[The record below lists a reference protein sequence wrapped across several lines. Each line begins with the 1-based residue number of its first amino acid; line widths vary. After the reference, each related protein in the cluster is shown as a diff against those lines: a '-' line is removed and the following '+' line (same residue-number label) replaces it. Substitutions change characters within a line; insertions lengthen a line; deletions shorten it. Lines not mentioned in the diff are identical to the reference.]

1 MLNPCSRAS
10 HNIVAPRYITHLEY
24 AYQGYLAGEISYT
37 FASLLNGLS
46 YPSAASNVS
55 PAYNFIAAGYG
66 TLVPNTTSLTS
77 LQPNGFSLLA
87 PLYQSYRVRA
97 STITVTALPKGTTYN
112 GHCLNMVI
120 VPTEQQGSV
129 SSGQELLPMPYSKSL
144 VCSDGGSAKDCTLTS
159 KMDVKTLFGAPEVRF
174 QADPQ
179 FAALSGANP
188 AQKGLWLVN
197 LTSLTGDSLTCS
209 VVVKIDY
216 EVEFWDPVSPAK
228 NF

>member
-24 AYQGYLAGEISYT
+24 GYQGYLATESAYT

-46 YPSAASNVS
+46 YPSASSNVS

-97 STITVTALPKGTTYN
+97 STITVTAIPKLTEI
-112 GHCLNMVI
+112 GHCINLVV
-120 VPTEQQGSV
+120 VPTEQQAAV
-129 SSGQELLPMPYSKSL
+129 SSGQEMLPMPYSKSL
-144 VCSDGGSAKDCTLTS
+144 VCSSGGSARDCTIVS
-159 KMDVKTLFGAPEVRF
+159 KMDVKTLFGAPETRF

-188 AQKGLWLVN
+188 AQKAVWLVN
-197 LTSLTGDSLTCS
+197 VTSLTAESVTVS